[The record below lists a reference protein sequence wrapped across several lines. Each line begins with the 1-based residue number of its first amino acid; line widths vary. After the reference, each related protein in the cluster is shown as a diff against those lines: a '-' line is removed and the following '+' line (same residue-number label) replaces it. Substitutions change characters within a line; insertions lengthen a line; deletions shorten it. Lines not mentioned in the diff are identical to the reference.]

1 MRIILIK
8 DIEKLGK
15 EGEVLEVK
23 DGFARNFLLPKKLA
37 IPATEE
43 NLKHLE
49 LEKKRKLQQQE
60 KEKQKA
66 EEIAKKLDGL
76 SINVAVQT
84 HNEDEL
90 YGSVGP
96 LEISKA
102 LQEEGFSIDK
112 KSIILE
118 EPIKKLG
125 VFDCIVR
132 LHPQVEAKI
141 KVWVVRK

>member
-1 MRIILIK
+1 
-8 DIEKLGK
+8 
-15 EGEVLEVK
+15 
-23 DGFARNFLLPKKLA
+23 
-37 IPATEE
+37 ATEE
-43 NLKHLE
+43 NLKNLE
-49 LEKKRKLQQQE
+49 LEKKRKIQLQE

-66 EEIAKKLDGL
+66 KEIAKKLEGL
-76 SINVAVQT
+76 SINVAVQV
-84 HNEDEL
+84 HDEDEL

-102 LQEEGFSIDK
+102 LQEEGFAIDK

-125 VFDCIVR
+125 IFDCIVR
-132 LHPQVEAKI
+132 LHPEVEVKI